1 MKLSS
6 QFSVPA
12 TPERVFPLFLDPD
25 VMRRCIPGCE
35 ELLRVDEM
43 NFRGRLVNVV
53 AHVRFN
59 ATFSA
64 RVESID
70 PPHLVTAVL
79 KGEDNRLGSS
89 IKIDALL
96 GVRSV
101 DETAS
106 LVDYELDVA
115 LWGKLGRLGESIV
128 RRRTAE
134 VQEQFVERFSAA
146 VTRNG
151 IDASA
156 DQRPLEP
163 EATERD
169 AARLATAQ
177 TDQDAARMATA
188 RGTTR
193 LHARAGF
200 WKRMIARL
208 RRLGHRS

>member
-25 VMRRCIPGCE
+25 VMRLCIPGCE
-35 ELLRVDEM
+35 ELLRVDET
-43 NFRGRLVNVV
+43 NFRGRLVNDV
-53 AHVRFN
+53 AHVRYN

-64 RVESID
+64 HVESID

-96 GVRSV
+96 GVRPV

-106 LVDYELDVA
+106 MVDYELDVA

-156 DQRPLEP
+156 DQRPLESD
-163 EATERD
+163 ATEQD
-169 AARLATAQ
+169 AAHVTTAR
-177 TDQDAARMATA
+177 TDQDPSRIATA
-188 RGTTR
+188 KETR
-193 LHARAGF
+193 LHAKAGI
-200 WKRMIARL
+200 WKRMIAWL